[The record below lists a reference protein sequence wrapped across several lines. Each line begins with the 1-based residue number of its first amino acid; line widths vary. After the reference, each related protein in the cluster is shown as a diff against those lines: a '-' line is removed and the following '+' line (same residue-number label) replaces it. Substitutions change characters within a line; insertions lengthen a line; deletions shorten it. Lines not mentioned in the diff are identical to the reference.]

1 MRDRADNQSCANEE
15 PANSAQEARN
25 FKRLSCCPL
34 LTVCY
39 NDAAGDQDAQGD
51 QEAGKSCIIGQFKE
65 RRKRLLQFSRKVS
78 AATVNADG

>member
-39 NDAAGDQDAQGD
+39 NDAAGDQDA
-51 QEAGKSCIIGQFKE
+51 GKSYIIDQFKE
-65 RRKRLLQFSRKVS
+65 RRKERKKGNYNL
-78 AATVNADG
+78 AAKYPQQP